1 VFRIGPHEAAIRGET
16 TMMNTAFRTIRATLA
31 TAAIGA
37 AILATPAFAGGS
49 FAVSYTPTD
58 PDQAQAL
65 GLGLA
70 FLSLANGMS
79 ASGGNVS
86 QNGFGNLAGIAQS
99 GFGNNGVI
107 MQEGNGHQGTIAQNG
122 NHNSCGLFQF
132 GHNTNASCTQN
143 GNGNSSATM
152 VFGW

>member
-1 VFRIGPHEAAIRGET
+1 MRTPFK
-16 TMMNTAFRTIRATLA
+16 TIRTAIA
-31 TAAIGA
+31 TAGIGA

-49 FAVSYTPTD
+49 FAISYTPTN

-65 GLGLA
+65 GLGLS
-70 FLSLANGMS
+70 FLSLANGMK
-79 ASGGNVS
+79 ASGGNIK
-86 QNGFGNLAGIAQS
+86 QNGFANLAGIAQN

-107 MQEGNGHQGTIAQNG
+107 VQEGEGHQGTIAQNG
-122 NHNSCGLFQF
+122 NNNSCGLFQF
-132 GHNTNASCTQN
+132 GHNSNASCTQN